1 MMNRNISIW
10 KIASAAALAVFILAL
25 ILVALPYIAINY
37 EMHQVWIGHKESIAY
52 QGDWKQ
58 EFSDLEA
65 KEMKIKEA
73 LNTLYVGMPLQ
84 HELSKVI
91 DELFKK
97 ANSNN
102 IRVAKIQPVED
113 EYENGYLKKHFELEI
128 SGRYHSIARYINAL
142 EQGKYLIL
150 VESFNISKAKD
161 QAGFLNGKL
170 VLEITMIEHSP

>member
-1 MMNRNISIW
+1 MNRKISIW
-10 KIASAAALAVFILAL
+10 KVTSLVVLVVFILGTTFM
-25 ILVALPYIAINY
+25 VLPYIATNY

-65 KEMKIKEA
+65 KETKIKQA

-102 IRVAKIQPVED
+102 IRVAKILPVED
-113 EYENGYLKKHFELEI
+113 EYENGYLRKHFELEI

-142 EQGKYLIL
+142 EQGRYLIL
-150 VESFNISKAKD
+150 VESFNLSKAKD
-161 QAGFLNGKL
+161 QAGLLDGKL
-170 VLEITMIEHSP
+170 VLEITMIEQSP